1 MNDAIRMQIS
11 AFVDGELPEN
21 EAELLLRRMSQDIE
35 LRQQVA
41 DYLAIGRLMRGEVNV
56 PGIDRLHERVAA
68 AISETAD
75 DAPALASEQSS
86 AVPARRSLRP
96 LAGFAVAATVA
107 MAAIFGLQMTPSV
120 DAPVATTAST
130 PAVTVEEA
138 SYTVPEPADDQLRQY
153 YLSHGETASAFGAN
167 GFNSRFVTLRL
178 SEEVMDE
185 SAAEDEAAD
194 EREGTDEA
202 PAQP

>member
-21 EAELLLRRMSQDIE
+21 EAELLLRRMSQDVE
-35 LRQQVA
+35 LRQKVA
-41 DYLAIGRLMRGEVNV
+41 EYLAIGRLMRGEVNV

-68 AISETAD
+68 AISETAS
-75 DAPALASEQSS
+75 DAPLDTSGQQAI
-86 AVPARRSLRP
+86 VPVRRSVRP

-107 MAAIFGLQMTPSV
+107 LIAIFGLQMTPGV
-120 DAPVATTAST
+120 DQPVTAPAGTQAVVA
-130 PAVTVEEA
+130 EEA

-153 YLSHGETASAFGAN
+153 YLSHGETSSAFGAN

-178 SEEVMDE
+178 SEEVLAEPTEEDAVSDDE
-185 SAAEDEAAD
+185 EV
-194 EREGTDEA
+194 TDEA

>member
-35 LRQQVA
+35 LRQKVA
-41 DYLAIGRLMRGEVNV
+41 DYLAIGRMMRGEVNV

-75 DAPALASEQSS
+75 DVPLDAKNAQS

-107 MAAIFGLQMTPSV
+107 LAAIFGLQMTPSV
-120 DAPVATTAST
+120 EQPVAAGDGT
-130 PAVTVEEA
+130 PVVTVEEA
-138 SYTVPEPADDQLRQY
+138 SYTVPQPADDQLRQY

-185 SAAEDEAAD
+185 SAAEDAAGDEA
-194 EREGTDEA
+194 EETDEA
-202 PAQP
+202 PTQP